1 MYSICSCRSVTGC
14 KNVKYFY
21 IQPKPNISCM
31 KQIYLSVLGILTF
44 AGAAAQQNI
53 NFEPG
58 GNGANYSWNVF
69 ENDINPP
76 LEFVANPSASGINT
90 SSNVAKFTSLATG
103 NPWAGTETVHGNM
116 GSFTLDMAHS
126 QIKIMVYKSVM
137 SDVGIKLVQA
147 DGSALPEIKVPNT
160 VINQWQEL
168 TFNFSSQVGT
178 TFDQIVIFPDFSTFP
193 RTYGT
198 VSYFDNIT
206 FGTPETMPLVPQVA
220 APDPTLPQAQVI
232 SMFSG
237 VYNNVPVDTW
247 QTSWSQA
254 SVQDVQIQGNAT
266 KKYVNLNFVGV
277 ETVAQQINATNM
289 THFNLNVWSSDFTQF
304 RIKLVDFGAN
314 GVYDGPGNGDDK
326 EHELTYT
333 APQQGNWITY
343 HIPLS
348 AFTGLTTRGHI
359 AQLIFASNGTST
371 VYIDNVYFSN
381 ETQQVAMPMVA
392 APTPAYPQAQVIS
405 MFSDTYNNVPVDTWH
420 TSWSSAVLEDMT
432 IQGNATKKYS
442 ALSFVGIETVAQQ
455 INATQMQHFNV
466 DVWSGDYSIF
476 KIKLVD
482 FGANGVYDGP
492 GMGDDKE
499 HEIIFNNPVQG
510 LWVTHHIPLSS
521 FTGLTTRANIA
532 QLIFASDN
540 TSTVYVDN
548 VYFSTDALG
557 VIAPV
562 KQSLALYPNPARDVL
577 TVNGFEQGG
586 SVAIYNVVGQRV
598 ASGNASQVNVASL
611 PVGVYI
617 AQVVSGGRTSSLK
630 FIKQ

>member
-1 MYSICSCRSVTGC
+1 
-14 KNVKYFY
+14 
-21 IQPKPNISCM
+21 M
-31 KQIYLSVLGILTF
+31 KKLYLSVLLSF
-44 AGAAAQQNI
+44 ALAPAVAQQNI

-58 GNGANYSWNVF
+58 GNGTNYSWNVF
-69 ENDINPP
+69 ENDTNPP
-76 LEFVANPSASGINT
+76 LEFIANPNASGINT
-90 SSNVAKFTSLATG
+90 SSNVAKFTSLASG

-126 QIKIMVYKSVM
+126 QIKIMVYKSVI

-147 DGSALPEIKVPNT
+147 DGAAMPEIKVPNT
-160 VINQWQEL
+160 VINQWEEL

-206 FGTPETMPLVPQVA
+206 FGTPEVMPQVPMVA
-220 APDPTLPQAQVI
+220 APDPTLPQSQVI

-237 VYNNVPVDTW
+237 VYTNVPVDTW

-254 SVQDVQIQGNAT
+254 SVQDVQIAGNTT
-266 KKYVNLNFVGV
+266 KKYTNLNFVGA
-277 ETVAQQINATNM
+277 ETVAQQINATDM
-289 THFNLNVWSSDFTQF
+289 THFNLNVWSGDFTQF

-314 GVYDGPGNGDDK
+314 GLYDGPGVGDDK
-326 EHELTYT
+326 EHELTYN
-333 APQQGNWITY
+333 APQHGGWITY

-348 AFTGLTTRGHI
+348 AFTNLTTRGHI

-371 VYIDNVYFSN
+371 VYVDNIYFSN

-405 MFSDTYNNVPVDTWH
+405 MFSDAYNNVPVDTWH
-420 TSWSSAVLEDMT
+420 TSWSSAVLEDIM

-442 ALSFVGIETVAQQ
+442 ALSFVGVETVAQQ
-455 INATQMQHFNV
+455 IDATQMQHFNV
-466 DVWSGDYSIF
+466 DVWSADYSIF
-476 KIKLVD
+476 KMKLVD

-492 GMGDDKE
+492 GIGDDKE
-499 HEIIFNNPVQG
+499 HELIFNNPVQNQ
-510 LWVTHHIPLSS
+510 WVTHHIPLSS
-521 FTGLTTRANIA
+521 FTNLTTRGHIA

-540 TSTVYVDN
+540 TATVYVDN

-557 VIAPV
+557 ISQQEVT
-562 KQSLALYPNPARDVL
+562 ALRAYPNPVKDFLKL
-577 TVNGFEQGG
+577 TGAENPV
-586 SVAIYNVVGQRV
+586 VAIFNLVGQQV
-598 ASGNASQVNVASL
+598 IATTQASQINVAML
-611 PVGVYI
+611 PAGVYM
-617 AQVVSGGRTSSLK
+617 AQVSEGSKITAVK